1 MKIFFARYND
11 VLKCENL
18 VKVYSGCRAVDGLNL
33 ELDAGRIYALLGPNG
48 SGKSTFMK
56 MVVGL
61 IKPTE
66 GKIYL
71 DGEEISDKTRARI
84 TYMPTDNY
92 MRIKDIAS
100 FYKDFYNDFDE
111 DRMYGLLDRMEL
123 HFDGKVRNMS
133 TGMLAK
139 LKVAVAMARNSRV
152 ILLDEPLNG
161 IDIIAREQ
169 VMNTITGYN
178 NEDKIIIVSSHLV
191 DELEH
196 AAGGAVFIKDGRV
209 VMAGNTEDIRSYND
223 NKSLVDLYKEI
234 YGGMYNGQTY
244 YTLHCLVFL
253 WLLRY
258 IFL

>member
-84 TYMPTDNY
+84 TYMPTENYFYNY

-161 IDIIAREQ
+161 IDIIAREH

-191 DELEH
+191 DELGH

-244 YTLHCLVFL
+244 
-253 WLLRY
+253 
-258 IFL
+258 

>member
-84 TYMPTDNY
+84 TYMPTENYFYNY

-161 IDIIAREQ
+161 IDIIAREH

-191 DELEH
+191 DELVCS
-196 AAGGAVFIKDGRV
+196 ADR
-209 VMAGNTEDIRSYND
+209 
-223 NKSLVDLYKEI
+223 
-234 YGGMYNGQTY
+234 
-244 YTLHCLVFL
+244 
-253 WLLRY
+253 LLCCGS
-258 IFL
+258 

>member
-1 MKIFFARYND
+1 M
-11 VLKCENL
+11 LKCENL

-33 ELDAGRIYALLGPNG
+33 ELDEGRIYALLGPNG

-84 TYMPTDNY
+84 TYMPTENYFYNY

-100 FYKDFYNDFDE
+100 FYKDFYDDFDE

-196 AAGGAVFIKDGRV
+196 AAGGAVFIKNGRV

-244 YTLHCLVFL
+244 
-253 WLLRY
+253 
-258 IFL
+258 

>member
-1 MKIFFARYND
+1 M
-11 VLKCENL
+11 LKCENL
-18 VKVYSGCRAVDGLNL
+18 VKGYSGCRAVDGLNL

-84 TYMPTDNY
+84 TYMPTENYFYNY
-92 MRIKDIAS
+92 MKIKDIAS
-100 FYKDFYNDFDE
+100 FYKDFYEDFDE
-111 DRMYGLLDRMEL
+111 GRMYGLLDRMEL

-169 VMNTITGYN
+169 VMNTIIGYN

-196 AAGGAVFIKDGRV
+196 AAGGAVFIKNGRV

-244 YTLHCLVFL
+244 
-253 WLLRY
+253 
-258 IFL
+258 

>member
-84 TYMPTDNY
+84 TYMPTENYFYNY

-161 IDIIAREQ
+161 IDIIAREH

-209 VMAGNTEDIRSYND
+209 VMASNTEDIRSYND

-244 YTLHCLVFL
+244 
-253 WLLRY
+253 
-258 IFL
+258 

>member
-84 TYMPTDNY
+84 TYMPTENYFYNY

-139 LKVAVAMARNSRV
+139 LKVSVAMARNSRV

-161 IDIIAREQ
+161 IDIIAREH

-244 YTLHCLVFL
+244 
-253 WLLRY
+253 
-258 IFL
+258 

>member
-84 TYMPTDNY
+84 TYMPTENYFYNY

-100 FYKDFYNDFDE
+100 FYKDFYNDFEE

-244 YTLHCLVFL
+244 
-253 WLLRY
+253 
-258 IFL
+258 

>member
-84 TYMPTDNY
+84 TYMPTENYFYNY

-100 FYKDFYNDFDE
+100 FYKDFYEDFDE
-111 DRMYGLLDRMEL
+111 DRMYELLDRMEL

-196 AAGGAVFIKDGRV
+196 AAGGAVFIKNGRV

-244 YTLHCLVFL
+244 
-253 WLLRY
+253 
-258 IFL
+258 

>member
-84 TYMPTDNY
+84 TYMPTENYFYNY

-178 NEDKIIIVSSHLV
+178 SEDKIIIVSSHLV
-191 DELEH
+191 DELVCS
-196 AAGGAVFIKDGRV
+196 ADR
-209 VMAGNTEDIRSYND
+209 
-223 NKSLVDLYKEI
+223 
-234 YGGMYNGQTY
+234 
-244 YTLHCLVFL
+244 
-253 WLLRY
+253 LLRGGPQHQPPQQAWGAKEC
-258 IFL
+258 

>member
-84 TYMPTDNY
+84 TYMPTENYFYNY
-92 MRIKDIAS
+92 MKIKDIAS

-169 VMNTITGYN
+169 VMNTIIGYN

-196 AAGGAVFIKDGRV
+196 AAGGAVFIKNGRV

-244 YTLHCLVFL
+244 
-253 WLLRY
+253 
-258 IFL
+258 

>member
-1 MKIFFARYND
+1 M
-11 VLKCENL
+11 LKCENL

-84 TYMPTDNY
+84 TYMPTENYFYNY

-100 FYKDFYNDFDE
+100 FYKDFYNVFDE

-209 VMAGNTEDIRSYND
+209 VMAGNTEDIRSYNN

-244 YTLHCLVFL
+244 
-253 WLLRY
+253 
-258 IFL
+258 

>member
-1 MKIFFARYND
+1 M
-11 VLKCENL
+11 LKCENL

-84 TYMPTDNY
+84 TYMPTENYFYNY
-92 MRIKDIAS
+92 MRIKDTAS

-161 IDIIAREQ
+161 IDIIAREH

-244 YTLHCLVFL
+244 
-253 WLLRY
+253 
-258 IFL
+258 

>member
-84 TYMPTDNY
+84 TYMPTENYFYNY
-92 MRIKDIAS
+92 MKIKDIAS
-100 FYKDFYNDFDE
+100 FYKDFYEDFDE

-139 LKVAVAMARNSRV
+139 LKLAVAMARNSRV

-169 VMNTITGYN
+169 VMNTIIGYN

-196 AAGGAVFIKDGRV
+196 AAGGAVFIKNGRV

-244 YTLHCLVFL
+244 
-253 WLLRY
+253 
-258 IFL
+258 

>member
-1 MKIFFARYND
+1 M
-11 VLKCENL
+11 LKCENL

-84 TYMPTDNY
+84 TYMPTENYFYNY

-161 IDIIAREQ
+161 IDIIAREH

-191 DELEH
+191 DELEKIIDY
-196 AAGGAVFIKDGRV
+196 AVFIKKGTVIMQGDAEALCQESG
-209 VMAGNTEDIRSYND
+209 
-223 NKSLVDLYKEI
+223 KSIVELYKSI
-234 YGGMYNGQTY
+234 YA
-244 YTLHCLVFL
+244 
-253 WLLRY
+253 
-258 IFL
+258 

>member
-84 TYMPTDNY
+84 TYMPTENYFYNY

-100 FYKDFYNDFDE
+100 FYKDFYEDFDE

-191 DELEH
+191 DELEDV
-196 AAGGAVFIKDGRV
+196 AGGAVFIKNGRV

-244 YTLHCLVFL
+244 
-253 WLLRY
+253 
-258 IFL
+258 

>member
-1 MKIFFARYND
+1 M
-11 VLKCENL
+11 LKCENL

-84 TYMPTDNY
+84 TYMPTENYFYNY

-100 FYKDFYNDFDE
+100 FYKDFYEDFDE
-111 DRMYGLLDRMEL
+111 YRMYGLLDRMEL

-196 AAGGAVFIKDGRV
+196 AAGGAVFIKNGRV

-244 YTLHCLVFL
+244 
-253 WLLRY
+253 
-258 IFL
+258 

>member
-84 TYMPTDNY
+84 TYMPTENYFYNY

-100 FYKDFYNDFDE
+100 FYKDFYEDFDE

-161 IDIIAREQ
+161 IDIIAREH

-196 AAGGAVFIKDGRV
+196 AAGGAVFIKNGRV

-244 YTLHCLVFL
+244 
-253 WLLRY
+253 
-258 IFL
+258 

>member
-84 TYMPTDNY
+84 TYMPTENYFYNY

-169 VMNTITGYN
+169 VMNTIIGYN

-196 AAGGAVFIKDGRV
+196 AAGGAVFIKNGRV

-223 NKSLVDLYKEI
+223 DKSLVDLYKEI

-244 YTLHCLVFL
+244 
-253 WLLRY
+253 
-258 IFL
+258 

>member
-18 VKVYSGCRAVDGLNL
+18 VKVYSSCRAVDGLNL

-84 TYMPTDNY
+84 TYMPTENYFYNY

-178 NEDKIIIVSSHLV
+178 SEDKIIIVSSHLV

-244 YTLHCLVFL
+244 
-253 WLLRY
+253 
-258 IFL
+258 

>member
-84 TYMPTDNY
+84 TYMPTENYFYNY

-100 FYKDFYNDFDE
+100 FYKDFYDDFDE

-196 AAGGAVFIKDGRV
+196 AAGGAVFIKNGRV

-223 NKSLVDLYKEI
+223 NKSLVDLYKKI

-244 YTLHCLVFL
+244 
-253 WLLRY
+253 
-258 IFL
+258 

>member
-1 MKIFFARYND
+1 M
-11 VLKCENL
+11 LKCENL

-71 DGEEISDKTRARI
+71 DGEEVSDKTRARI
-84 TYMPTDNY
+84 TYMPTENYFYNY

-234 YGGMYNGQTY
+234 YGGMYNEQTY
-244 YTLHCLVFL
+244 
-253 WLLRY
+253 
-258 IFL
+258 

>member
-1 MKIFFARYND
+1 M
-11 VLKCENL
+11 LKCENL

-33 ELDAGRIYALLGPNG
+33 ELDAGRIYALLGTNG

-84 TYMPTDNY
+84 TYMPTENYFYNY

-178 NEDKIIIVSSHLV
+178 SEDKIIIVSSHLV

-244 YTLHCLVFL
+244 
-253 WLLRY
+253 
-258 IFL
+258 

>member
-84 TYMPTDNY
+84 TYMPTENYFYNY

-111 DRMYGLLDRMEL
+111 DRMYGLLDRIEL
-123 HFDGKVRNMS
+123 HFDGKVSNMS

-139 LKVAVAMARNSRV
+139 LKLAVAMARNSRV

-223 NKSLVDLYKEI
+223 NKSLVELYKEI

-244 YTLHCLVFL
+244 
-253 WLLRY
+253 
-258 IFL
+258 

>member
-1 MKIFFARYND
+1 MKPILECKGLSKKYNKSAYA
-11 VLKCENL
+11 LHN
-18 VKVYSGCRAVDGLNL
+18 LNL
-33 ELDAGRIYALLGPNG
+33 TLNHGQIVGLLGPNG
-48 SGKSTFMK
+48 SGKTT
-56 MVVGL
+56 L
-61 IKPTE
+61 IKLINGLLTPSE
-66 GKIYL
+66 GELYIDQNPVGIESKKIVSYL
-71 DGEEISDKTRARI
+71 PDHTYLESNLKVREIID
-84 TYMPTDNY
+84 Y
-92 MRIKDIAS
+92 
-100 FYKDFYNDFDE
+100 FKDFYDDFDE

-196 AAGGAVFIKDGRV
+196 AAGGAVFIKNGRV

-223 NKSLVDLYKEI
+223 DKSLVDLYKEI

-244 YTLHCLVFL
+244 
-253 WLLRY
+253 
-258 IFL
+258 

>member
-84 TYMPTDNY
+84 TYMPTENYFYNY

-139 LKVAVAMARNSRV
+139 LKLAVAMARNSRV

-178 NEDKIIIVSSHLV
+178 SEDKIIIVSSHLV

-196 AAGGAVFIKDGRV
+196 AAGGAVFIKAGRV

-244 YTLHCLVFL
+244 
-253 WLLRY
+253 
-258 IFL
+258 

>member
-1 MKIFFARYND
+1 M
-11 VLKCENL
+11 LKCENL

-33 ELDAGRIYALLGPNG
+33 ELDEGRIYALLGPNG

-71 DGEEISDKTRARI
+71 DGEEISDKTRAKI
-84 TYMPTDNY
+84 TYMPTENYFYNY

-196 AAGGAVFIKDGRV
+196 AAGGAVFIKNGRV

-244 YTLHCLVFL
+244 
-253 WLLRY
+253 
-258 IFL
+258 

>member
-1 MKIFFARYND
+1 M
-11 VLKCENL
+11 LKCENL

-33 ELDAGRIYALLGPNG
+33 ELDEGRIYALLGPNG

-84 TYMPTDNY
+84 TYMPTENYFYNY

-139 LKVAVAMARNSRV
+139 LKLAVAMARNSRV

-223 NKSLVDLYKEI
+223 NKSLVELYKEI

-244 YTLHCLVFL
+244 
-253 WLLRY
+253 
-258 IFL
+258 

>member
-84 TYMPTDNY
+84 TYMPTENYFYNY

-161 IDIIAREQ
+161 IDIIAREH
-169 VMNTITGYN
+169 VMNIITGYN

-244 YTLHCLVFL
+244 
-253 WLLRY
+253 
-258 IFL
+258 

>member
-1 MKIFFARYND
+1 M
-11 VLKCENL
+11 LKCENL

-33 ELDAGRIYALLGPNG
+33 ELDAGRIYAVLGPNG

-84 TYMPTDNY
+84 TYMPTENYFYKY

-100 FYKDFYNDFDE
+100 FYKDFYEDFDE

-244 YTLHCLVFL
+244 
-253 WLLRY
+253 
-258 IFL
+258 

>member
-1 MKIFFARYND
+1 M
-11 VLKCENL
+11 LKCENL

-71 DGEEISDKTRARI
+71 DGEKISDKTRARI
-84 TYMPTDNY
+84 TYMPTENYFYNY

-161 IDIIAREQ
+161 IDIIAREH

-244 YTLHCLVFL
+244 
-253 WLLRY
+253 
-258 IFL
+258 

>member
-1 MKIFFARYND
+1 M
-11 VLKCENL
+11 LKCENL

-84 TYMPTDNY
+84 TYMPTENYFYNY
-92 MRIKDIAS
+92 MIIKDIAS

-161 IDIIAREQ
+161 IDIIAREH

-244 YTLHCLVFL
+244 
-253 WLLRY
+253 
-258 IFL
+258 

>member
-33 ELDAGRIYALLGPNG
+33 ELDEGRIYALLGPNG

-84 TYMPTDNY
+84 TYMPTENYFYNY

-178 NEDKIIIVSSHLV
+178 SEDKIIIVSSHLV

-244 YTLHCLVFL
+244 
-253 WLLRY
+253 
-258 IFL
+258 

>member
-1 MKIFFARYND
+1 M
-11 VLKCENL
+11 LKCENL
-18 VKVYSGCRAVDGLNL
+18 VKVYSSCRAVDGLNL

-84 TYMPTDNY
+84 TYMPTENYFYNY

-161 IDIIAREQ
+161 IDIIAREH

-244 YTLHCLVFL
+244 
-253 WLLRY
+253 
-258 IFL
+258 

>member
-71 DGEEISDKTRARI
+71 DGEEVSDKTRARI
-84 TYMPTDNY
+84 TYMPTENYFYNY

-244 YTLHCLVFL
+244 
-253 WLLRY
+253 
-258 IFL
+258 

>member
-1 MKIFFARYND
+1 M
-11 VLKCENL
+11 LKCENL

-84 TYMPTDNY
+84 TYMPTENYFYNY

-111 DRMYGLLDRMEL
+111 DRMYGLLDRMKL

-161 IDIIAREQ
+161 IDIIAREH

-244 YTLHCLVFL
+244 
-253 WLLRY
+253 
-258 IFL
+258 

>member
-84 TYMPTDNY
+84 TYMPTENYFYNY

-100 FYKDFYNDFDE
+100 FYKDFYEDFDE

-169 VMNTITGYN
+169 VMNTINGYN

-196 AAGGAVFIKDGRV
+196 AAGGAVFIKNGRV

-244 YTLHCLVFL
+244 
-253 WLLRY
+253 
-258 IFL
+258 